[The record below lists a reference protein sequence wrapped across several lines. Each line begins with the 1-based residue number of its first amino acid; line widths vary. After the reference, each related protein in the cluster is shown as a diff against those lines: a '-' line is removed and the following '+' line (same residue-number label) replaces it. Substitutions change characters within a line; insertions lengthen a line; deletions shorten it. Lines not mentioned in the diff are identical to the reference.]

1 MDSKLEKEVLEM
13 RDYMEIESSDDP
25 LELKQRILKIA
36 TYQSRIV
43 FMLAD
48 AKKRLRSKKAT
59 EISAT
64 IIAIAKESYLSAK
77 VQNTMLDSICE
88 DEQYD
93 VDILDRLQ
101 SSCTHSIDGL
111 RSVLSYC
118 KEELNKLHS
127 YQ

>member
-25 LELKQRILKIA
+25 MELKQRILRIA
-36 TYQSRIV
+36 TYQSRIA

-48 AKKRLRSKKAT
+48 AKKSLRAKKSA
-59 EISAT
+59 EISNT
-64 IIAIAKESYLSAK
+64 IMAIAKEACLSAK
-77 VQNTMLDSICE
+77 VQNAMLESICE
-88 DEQYD
+88 EEQYT

-118 KEELNKLHS
+118 KEELNKLHN